1 MNFDQ
6 LAWGA
11 VCFYY
16 RAAGDNKYGKIMSDT
31 TFISKLRTA
40 PDQISVT
47 EFEEKVILKHVKIEN
62 YDLLIGHK
70 LAQTIL
76 TKIIELQPEIRSL
89 QDTSLLECNL
99 SDNDTVEKISNIYA
113 TLYSINGLWVTG
125 VSKIA
130 HLLNDRL
137 FALLNMDISSHFQL
151 FDTETSLTK
160 WIRII
165 QQNAQEVTQ
174 DFNKKGYTGSPGLY
188 LSQKLGYADIGYEK
202 SLIKF
207 IDEYF
212 WLRLGDNLPVPP
224 KWIPAHDM

>member
-11 VCFYY
+11 VCFDY
-16 RAAGDNKYGKIMSDT
+16 RAAGDHKYGKIMSDT
-31 TFISKLRTA
+31 AFISKLRTA

-47 EFEEKVILKHVKIEN
+47 EFEEKVILRHVKIEN

-76 TKIIELQPEIRSL
+76 VKIIELQPELRSL
-89 QDTSLLECNL
+89 HDVSLLECDL
-99 SDNDTVEKISNIYA
+99 SDNDIIEKISNIYA

-125 VSKIA
+125 VSKIV

-137 FALLNMDISSHFQL
+137 FALLNMDISTHFQL

-165 QQNAQEVTQ
+165 QQNAQEVTL